1 MYNFTKLTLNASLI
15 FTFFWHY
22 ITALLSGFYEERSA
36 RNLPS
41 TTIFF
46 FFPMFTF
53 IHFLE
58 RFFYFTPLAT
68 LLGFFNYN
76 IKSN

>member
-46 FFPMFTF
+46 PNFYI

-58 RFFYFTPLAT
+58 RFFYITLLAT

-76 IKSN
+76 IKIN